1 MTVRE
6 ANLTASSSADREPEL
21 IETAGTARLHL
32 TLATADYDHVRDLTT
47 GAVRAEGTLLTAF
60 VLPIEEIFYRFIKNR
75 EWDVS
80 EMSFGKFI
88 GYADQGNSP
97 FVGIPV
103 FPSRVFRHSAF
114 YVRSDRGIS
123 HPKDLEG
130 KRVGIPEWAQTAGIY
145 ARGFLSET
153 ADVDLR
159 KVQWVQ
165 AGMNEAGREEKVE
178 FKLPDGIHYEQR
190 RDTTISAMLLSGE
203 IDAAISARVPD
214 AFDNSGGRIVRLYP
228 DYRAHEMDYH
238 TATGIYPI
246 MHVIAMRRV
255 VFERY
260 PWVAMN
266 LFKAFDEARRRSLE
280 RIRDVTAS
288 RIPVPWAAS
297 IAGEWSR
304 NFGDDPFPY
313 GLEQNRRTLD
323 AFCRFAHA
331 QGVTAKK
338 LAPDD
343 LFPKEVRASVR
354 VKAQPSP
361 RSGPDILRRRP
372 SILGALDIRT
382 IGGAHHHAGA
392 CGDMGRHHG
401 AHAIRQLGRFE

>member
-6 ANLTASSSADREPEL
+6 TNLTAGASADREPEI
-21 IETAGTARLHL
+21 IESGGTARLHL
-32 TLATADYDHVRDLTT
+32 TVATTDYDHVRDLVN
-47 GAVRAEGTLLTAF
+47 GVVRPEGIVLTAF
-60 VLPIEEIFYRFIKNR
+60 VLPVEEVFYRFIKNR

-88 GYADQGNSP
+88 GFASQGNSP

-114 YVRSDRGIS
+114 YVRTDRAIAQ
-123 HPKDLEG
+123 PKDLEG

-153 ADVDLR
+153 AGVDLR
-159 KVQWVQ
+159 KIQWIQ

-178 FKLPDGIHYEQR
+178 FKLPEGIQYQQR
-190 RDTTISAMLLSGE
+190 RDTSVSAMLLSGE

-214 AFDNSGGRIVRLYP
+214 AFEMGHGKIARLYP
-228 DYRAHEMDYH
+228 EYRAEEMRYHE
-238 TATGIYPI
+238 ATGIYPI
-246 MHVIAMRRV
+246 MHVIAMRRA

-260 PWVAMN
+260 PWMAMN
-266 LFKAFDEARRRSLE
+266 LLKAFDEAKRRSLE
-280 RIRDVTAS
+280 RIQDLTAS

-297 IAGEWSR
+297 IADELSK
-304 NFGDDPFPY
+304 NFGADPFPY
-313 GLEQNRRTLD
+313 GLEENRKTLD
-323 AFCRFAHA
+323 AFCRFAHE

-338 LAPDD
+338 LTPDD

-354 VKAQPSP
+354 V
-361 RSGPDILRRRP
+361 
-372 SILGALDIRT
+372 
-382 IGGAHHHAGA
+382 
-392 CGDMGRHHG
+392 
-401 AHAIRQLGRFE
+401 